1 VTSAAVARAL
11 LSPAMPVQPVVA
23 QPGVVMAHIMTV
35 GVMGRSMLH
44 VAGRMPQMVMMPG
57 PHATDRGVPRMLRPS
72 QMARLAM
79 MRVLAPV
86 MRSRRVAALMV
97 VMRRGL

>member
-1 VTSAAVARAL
+1 MA
-11 LSPAMPVQPVVA
+11 AMPVQPMVMQAPLLVA
-23 QPGVVMAHIMTV
+23 RVMVAGM
-35 GVMGRSMLH
+35 MGRSMLH